1 MFQALY
7 VRNIVTLTVAFEMTW
22 VNLNPSWPDGHD
34 ELKLTQVI
42 SNATVKVTIFLTYN
56 AFNRWKIKHIF

>member
-22 VNLNPSWPDGHD
+22 VNLNPSWPNGHD

-42 SNATVKVTIFLTYN
+42 SNATLKVTKF
-56 AFNRWKIKHIF
+56 